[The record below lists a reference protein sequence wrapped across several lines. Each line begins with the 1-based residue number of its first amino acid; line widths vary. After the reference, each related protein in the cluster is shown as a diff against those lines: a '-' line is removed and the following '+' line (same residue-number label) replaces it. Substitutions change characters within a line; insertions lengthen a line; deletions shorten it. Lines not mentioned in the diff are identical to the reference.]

1 MKNRRLIEVA
11 IADHGAIFREQE
23 RHDAQQTL
31 ARFAPR
37 FLRERP
43 KAQIEETGSRR
54 RWMVYFSD
62 VTLQLTDRQY
72 AELLRQVAK
81 QLEEDAKAKGG

>member
-1 MKNRRLIEVA
+1 MTKIDNKRLIEVA
-11 IADHGAIFREQE
+11 IADHGAIFRE
-23 RHDAQQTL
+23 L
-31 ARFAPR
+31 APR